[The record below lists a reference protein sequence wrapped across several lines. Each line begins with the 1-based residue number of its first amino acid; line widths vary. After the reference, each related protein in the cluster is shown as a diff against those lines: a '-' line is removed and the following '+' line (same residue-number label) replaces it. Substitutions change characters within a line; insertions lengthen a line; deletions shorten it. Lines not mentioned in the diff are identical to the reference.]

1 MFFSFLELMTLFTM
15 RYKQTIYVIIRS
27 KQNADIYPRFI
38 DVGRFEEKVPR
49 HVIDITNVNNMLRYQ

>member
-1 MFFSFLELMTLFTM
+1 M

-38 DVGRFEEKVPR
+38 DVERFEEKVHR
-49 HVIDITNVNNMLRYQ
+49 RVIEFSNVNNVLRYQ